1 MDKGYMC
8 HLAHVIRPYSQPFVV
23 YVVYLKSRFI
33 SLLLRDFAADCMCF
47 VETKDPFRLLY
58 QVCTEEDK
66 KKLCEA
72 YLHNIEV
79 LNVGNWDPNPL
90 VGDVQLRAFFP
101 S

>member
-8 HLAHVIRPYSQPFVV
+8 HLAHVMRSYSQPSIV
-23 YVVYLKSRFI
+23 YVVYLKSQFI
-33 SLLLRDFAADCMCF
+33 SLFLRAFVVDCMCF
-47 VETKDPFRLLY
+47 VETKDQFRLLY

-66 KKLCEA
+66 NLLCEV
-72 YLHNIEV
+72 YLHNLAV
-79 LNVGNWDPNPL
+79 LDVGNWDPNPL